1 MNLWPP
7 LSLEDFILYVSNPRP
22 LNDYKAVG
30 EGLPRPFE
38 PFGLKVT
45 GEWTHSLS
53 QLNCSLVDL
62 PALVRSL
69 NPERR
74 PPPTQPRVMHPAA
87 LLRHPVGILRHQV
100 TEFGVLWFRWEIGW
114 STRASPTRA
123 IVVSKERTAL
133 LSQALFR
140 AHFSARNLLALL
152 LASSISALSLSPG
165 HKDVVQD
172 ARVSGQGLRY
182 VLREDV

>member
-1 MNLWPP
+1 VFAN
-7 LSLEDFILYVSNPRP
+7 SRP
-22 LNDYKAVG
+22 FNDYKAVG

-38 PFGLKVT
+38 PLGLKVM

-53 QLNCSLVDL
+53 HVNCSLIDL
-62 PALVRSL
+62 STLVRSL
-69 NPERR
+69 KPERR
-74 PPPTQPRVMHPAA
+74 PPLAQSRVMHPAA
-87 LLRHPVGILRHQV
+87 LLRHPVGILRHPV
-100 TEFGVLWFRWEIGW
+100 TEFGILWFRWEHGW

-152 LASSISALSLSPG
+152 LRLRSWLSLSLSPG

-172 ARVSGQGLRY
+172 ARVSGQDLRY
-182 VLREDV
+182 VLREVV